1 MSLSFH
7 ARLDWGGESMLE
19 KASEAV
25 VGGRALNIGI
35 GTRMQ
40 FQLGEKGQEFK
51 AAGFLAGM
59 ISDEYLMIRV
69 PAIPGILSRL
79 NEGDPIVV
87 RYVYAGNVYGFNST
101 ILNYVQKPALI
112 VFLAYPAAVETV
124 NLRKAQRVECL
135 FPATVKTDRNDYKA
149 VIVDISQGGC
159 RVCLDHGAS
168 ESSSFDI
175 DQTIGLS
182 FHLAGVVEEQVIKG
196 KIRLLKK
203 DAQLSEMGIQF
214 DQENEAVLNNV
225 KQYIETA
232 SLQII

>member
-1 MSLSFH
+1 M
-7 ARLDWGGESMLE
+7 LDKFS
-19 KASEAV
+19 KPV
-25 VGGRALNIGI
+25 VENRALNIGI

-79 NEGDPIVV
+79 NENDLIVV

-101 ILNYVQKPALI
+101 ISNYIQKPALI
-112 VFLAYPAAVETV
+112 VFLPYPAAVEIV

-135 FPATVKTDRNDYKA
+135 FPATVKTDKGDYKA

-159 RVCLDHGAS
+159 RICLDHGAS
-168 ESSSFDI
+168 QSSLFDI
-175 DQTIGLS
+175 DQMIGLS
-182 FHLAGVVEEQVIKG
+182 FHLPGMAEEQVIESR
-196 KIRLLKK
+196 IRVLKK
-203 DAQLSEMGIQF
+203 DAQLSEMGIKF
-214 DQENEAVLNNV
+214 NEEDKDVLNNV

>member
-1 MSLSFH
+1 
-7 ARLDWGGESMLE
+7 MLE

-40 FQLGEKGQEFK
+40 FQLGGKGQEFK
-51 AAGFLAGM
+51 AAGFLVGM

>member
-1 MSLSFH
+1 M
-7 ARLDWGGESMLE
+7 LDKS
-19 KASEAV
+19 SEAV
-25 VGGRALNIGI
+25 VESRTLNIGI

-40 FQLGEKGQEFK
+40 FQLGGKGQELK

-59 ISDEYLMIRV
+59 IHDEYLMIRV

-79 NEGDPIVV
+79 TEGDLIIV

-101 ILNYVQKPALI
+101 ISNYIQKPALI
-112 VFLAYPAAVETV
+112 VFLAYPAAVEIV

-135 FPATVKTDRNDYKA
+135 FPATVKTDKGDYKA

-159 RVCLDHGAS
+159 RICLDHGANH
-168 ESSSFDI
+168 SSSFDV

-182 FHLAGVVEEQVIKG
+182 FHLAGVAEEQGIKG
-196 KIRLLKK
+196 TIRVLKK
-203 DAQLSEMGIQF
+203 DAQLSEMGIKF
-214 DQENEAVLNNV
+214 DEEDKAVLKNV
-225 KQYIETA
+225 KEYIETA

>member
-1 MSLSFH
+1 
-7 ARLDWGGESMLE
+7 MLE

-214 DQENEAVLNNV
+214 DQKNKAVLNNV
-225 KQYIETA
+225 KQYMGTA

>member
-1 MSLSFH
+1 
-7 ARLDWGGESMLE
+7 MLE
-19 KASEAV
+19 KLAEAV
-25 VGGRALNIGI
+25 VESRVLNIGI

-40 FQLGEKGQEFK
+40 FQLGGKGQEFK

-59 ISDEYLMIRV
+59 ISDEFLMIRV

-79 NEGDPIVV
+79 NEGDLIVV

-101 ILNYVQKPALI
+101 ISKCIQKPALI
-112 VFLAYPAAVETV
+112 VFLSYPDAVETV

-135 FPATVKTDRNDYKA
+135 FPATVKTDRGDYRA

-168 ESSSFDI
+168 QSSSFDI

-182 FHLAGVVEEQVIKG
+182 FHLAGVAEEQVIDG
-196 KIRLLKK
+196 RIRVLKK
-203 DAQLSEMGIQF
+203 DAQLSEMGIKF
-214 DQENEAVLNNV
+214 DEEDKAVLNNV
-225 KQYIETA
+225 KQYIEIA

>member
-1 MSLSFH
+1 M
-7 ARLDWGGESMLE
+7 LDKFS
-19 KASEAV
+19 KPV
-25 VGGRALNIGI
+25 VENRALNIGI

-79 NEGDPIVV
+79 NENDLIVV

-101 ILNYVQKPALI
+101 ISNYIQKPALI
-112 VFLAYPAAVETV
+112 VFLPYPAAVEIV

-135 FPATVKTDRNDYKA
+135 FPATVKTDKGDYKA

-159 RVCLDHGAS
+159 RICLDHGAS
-168 ESSSFDI
+168 QSSLFDI

-182 FHLAGVVEEQVIKG
+182 FHLPGMAEEQVIESR
-196 KIRLLKK
+196 IRVLKK
-203 DAQLSEMGIQF
+203 DAQLSEMGIKF
-214 DQENEAVLNNV
+214 NEEDKDVLNNV
-225 KQYIETA
+225 KQYIEIA

>member
-1 MSLSFH
+1 
-7 ARLDWGGESMLE
+7 MLE

>member
-1 MSLSFH
+1 
-7 ARLDWGGESMLE
+7 MLE
-19 KASEAV
+19 KASEAL

-135 FPATVKTDRNDYKA
+135 FPATVNTDRGDHKA
-149 VIVDISQGGC
+149 IIVDISEGGC
-159 RVCLDHGAS
+159 RICLDHGAS

-182 FHLAGVVEEQVIKG
+182 FHLAGVVEEQVING
-196 KIRLLKK
+196 KIRVLKK

-225 KQYIETA
+225 KQYMETA

>member
-1 MSLSFH
+1 M
-7 ARLDWGGESMLE
+7 LDKFS
-19 KASEAV
+19 KPV
-25 VGGRALNIGI
+25 VENRALNIGI

-51 AAGFLAGM
+51 TAGFLAGM

-79 NEGDPIVV
+79 NENDLIVV

-101 ILNYVQKPALI
+101 ISNYIQKPALI
-112 VFLAYPAAVETV
+112 VFLSYPAAVEIV

-135 FPATVKTDRNDYKA
+135 FPATVKTDKGDHKA

-168 ESSSFDI
+168 QSSSFDI

-182 FHLAGVVEEQVIKG
+182 FHLPGVAEEQVIDSR
-196 KIRLLKK
+196 IRVLKK
-203 DAQLSEMGIQF
+203 DTQLSEMGIKF
-214 DQENEAVLNNV
+214 DEEDTAVLNNV

-232 SLQII
+232 SLQQII

>member
-1 MSLSFH
+1 MMG
-7 ARLDWGGESMLE
+7 GGEMLD
-19 KASEAV
+19 KFSKPV
-25 VGGRALNIGI
+25 VENRALNIGI

-79 NEGDPIVV
+79 NENDLIVV

-101 ILNYVQKPALI
+101 ISNYIQKPALI
-112 VFLAYPAAVETV
+112 VFLPYPAAVEIV

-135 FPATVKTDRNDYKA
+135 FPATVKTDKGDYKA

-159 RVCLDHGAS
+159 RICLDHGAS
-168 ESSSFDI
+168 QSSLFDI
-175 DQTIGLS
+175 DQMIGLS
-182 FHLAGVVEEQVIKG
+182 FHLPGMAEEQVIESR
-196 KIRLLKK
+196 IRVLKK
-203 DAQLSEMGIQF
+203 DAQLSEMGIKF
-214 DQENEAVLNNV
+214 NEEDKDVLNNV

>member
-135 FPATVKTDRNDYKA
+135 FTATVNTDRGDYKA
-149 VIVDISQGGC
+149 VIVDINEGGC

-182 FHLAGVVEEQVIKG
+182 FHLAGVVEEQVING
-196 KIRLLKK
+196 KIRVLKK

-232 SLQII
+232 SLQIM

>member
-1 MSLSFH
+1 
-7 ARLDWGGESMLE
+7 MLE

-135 FPATVKTDRNDYKA
+135 FPATVNTDRGDYKA
-149 VIVDISQGGC
+149 VIVDISEGGC

-182 FHLAGVVEEQVIKG
+182 FHLAGVVEEQVING
-196 KIRLLKK
+196 KIRVLKK

-232 SLQII
+232 SLQIM

>member
-1 MSLSFH
+1 M
-7 ARLDWGGESMLE
+7 LDKFS
-19 KASEAV
+19 KPV
-25 VGGRALNIGI
+25 VENRALNIGI

-79 NEGDPIVV
+79 NENDLIVV

-101 ILNYVQKPALI
+101 ISNYIQKPALI
-112 VFLAYPAAVETV
+112 VFLPYPAAVEIV

-135 FPATVKTDRNDYKA
+135 FPATVKTDKGDYKA

-159 RVCLDHGAS
+159 RICLDHGAS
-168 ESSSFDI
+168 QSSLFDI
-175 DQTIGLS
+175 DQMIRLS
-182 FHLAGVVEEQVIKG
+182 FHLPGMAEEQVIESR
-196 KIRLLKK
+196 IRVLKK
-203 DAQLSEMGIQF
+203 DAQLSEMGIKF
-214 DQENEAVLNNV
+214 NEEDKDVLNNV